1 MTRKKETPPPRK
13 PALNLNPELWKQL
26 VSMGLVALAVVILL
40 SLIPGNPGAVTGPLI
55 TGIRLLVG
63 WGAIMAPIWLA
74 ALGVYLFLD
83 SLNKLPNIGM
93 ERPIGAALLYL
104 VTLAALYLIVSSIT
118 PFKDEN
124 LAMNGGGW
132 IGEVLGKWLSDAAGD
147 AGAYVILIAAG
158 IAGVVLLL
166 NLSLGQIAQA
176 VTHLLARTRGEEIM
190 PGVKIN
196 MGPAR
201 VNGTFAPLIPAL
213 LKAEKSA
220 EKRARGEDQP
230 ASIRQSGKDKRST
243 VVVGKAEP
251 PQPPLPPMKP
261 RIIGEEKR
269 EWTLPNADTIL
280 EANAEQELSQSE
292 IRERVKKIEE
302 TLAHFGVP
310 ARVIEVSQGPTVT
323 QFGVEPGFLDRKGS
337 DGQAKQVKV
346 KVAAI
351 ASLANDL
358 ALALAASPIRIE
370 APIPGRAMVGIEV
383 PNAKA
388 SMVSLRSVVESEAY
402 HKLDS
407 KLKIALGQDVAG
419 QPIVADLGTMP
430 HLLIAGATGSGKSVC
445 INAVV
450 ACLLM
455 NNSPQTLNL
464 VMVDPKM
471 VELVTYNGI
480 PHLIMPVI
488 TEVDKVVNA
497 LQWATSEMDRRYKL
511 FAAAGVRNLEGFN
524 LSLSER
530 NEPRVPYLV
539 IIIDELAD
547 LMLSHA
553 EECERLICRL
563 AQMSRAT
570 GIHLIIATQRPSVD
584 VVTGLIKANFPARVA
599 FAVTTQVDS
608 RVILDATGA
617 EKLLGRGD
625 MLYMSSDSS
634 KLPRLQGCYVSDNE
648 LRQLVNYWRQ
658 QAVPEGSPLEL
669 SYYGDSMAAAPAP
682 PVIQQPLWEDML
694 AQQKAAAA
702 GRDELL
708 DNAVGVVQQHG
719 RASVSLLQRKLR
731 IGYSRAAR
739 LIDLM
744 EEEGI
749 VGPPEEAGRE
759 RKVLIKGSTPSAE
772 RAWLDVDDT

>member
-1 MTRKKETPPPRK
+1 MTRKKETPPPPK
-13 PALNLNPELWKQL
+13 LAFNLNPELWKQL
-26 VSMGLVALAVVILL
+26 ISIGLIALAVIILL
-40 SLIPGNPGAVTGPLI
+40 SLIPSMGGPVTDVLI
-55 TGIRLLVG
+55 RGISLLVG
-63 WGAIMAPIWLA
+63 RGAILAPVWLA
-74 ALGVYLFLD
+74 ALGIYLFLD

-93 ERPIGAALLYL
+93 ERPVGAALLYFVVLAILHL
-104 VTLAALYLIVSSIT
+104 VVRSATA
-118 PFKDEN
+118 FKDEI

-132 IGEVLGKWLSDAAGD
+132 IGETIGSLLSSAAGD
-147 AGAYVILIAAG
+147 AGAYVILIALG
-158 IAGVVLLL
+158 IAGMVLLL
-166 NLSLGQIAQA
+166 NVSLAQTAQGLGHSIARARGQ
-176 VTHLLARTRGEEIM
+176 EIM

-196 MGPAR
+196 IGPAR
-201 VNGTFAPLIPAL
+201 VPGATPLIPPVA
-213 LKAEKSA
+213 KAEKASH
-220 EKRARGEDQP
+220 KRARADGLPD
-230 ASIRQSGKDKRST
+230 SGRQGSKEKRSA
-243 VVVGKAEP
+243 VVVGRAEP
-251 PQPPLPPMKP
+251 PQPPLLPMKP

-269 EWTLPNADTIL
+269 EWTLPNADTML

-323 QFGVEPGFLDRKGS
+323 QFGVEPGFLDRKGV
-337 DGQAKQVKV
+337 DGQARQVKV

-351 ASLANDL
+351 AGLANDL

-383 PNAKA
+383 PNVKA
-388 SMVSLRSVVESEAY
+388 SMVSLRSVVESELY
-402 HKLDS
+402 HKQESQL
-407 KLKIALGQDVAG
+407 KLALGQDVAG

-430 HLLIAGATGSGKSVC
+430 HMLIAGATGSGKSVC
-445 INAVV
+445 INAVI

-471 VELVTYNGI
+471 VELVTYDGI

-511 FAAAGVRNLEGFN
+511 FAQSGVRNLDGYN
-524 LSLSER
+524 TYLTER
-530 NEPRVPYLV
+530 NEPRLPYLV

-570 GIHLIIATQRPSVD
+570 GIHLILATQRPSVD
-584 VVTGLIKANFPARVA
+584 VVTGLIKANFPARIA

-634 KLPRLQGCYVSDNE
+634 KLVRLQGCFVSDNE
-648 LRQLVNYWRQ
+648 LRQLVAYWRM

-669 SYYGDSMAAAPAP
+669 NHSSGTSATQDTPG
-682 PVIQQPLWEDML
+682 VQQPLWDDVI

-702 GRDELL
+702 AAGRDDLL

-739 LIDLM
+739 LMDLM

-759 RKVLIKGSTPSAE
+759 RKVLINGNTPSE
-772 RAWLDVDDT
+772 QREWVDEDDT